1 MGALYQDIQMKYSSS
16 TITPLLDPPDT
27 AAELIENAPNR
38 RANQFVILNII
49 SAGSWLLVEHIPELT
64 FCVIS
69 GKYLSNFVKA
79 SNFVDPG
86 IISINSTWR

>member
-1 MGALYQDIQMKYSSS
+1 MGSLYQDIQMKYSSS

-27 AAELIENAPNR
+27 AAKLIENA
-38 RANQFVILNII
+38 ANQFVILNII

-69 GKYLSNFVKA
+69 GKYLSNFVEA